1 MQARLQ
7 RIGGNEQKEKN
18 DTMNPETNYAEFEAR
33 LRATTTQVTRS
44 TNRLPIEDLS
54 FHRTSSS
61 QFSTSLDEE
70 SNRILSLTNSLLK
83 AATRDTEV
91 RTPPT
96 LRSADSVD
104 DHWHGV
110 VDVIDALLERADAC
124 FDEFTGVIKKLSPS
138 QQEQGQAAAAA
149 AAAAAAKKS
158 SAGKFPTV
166 YDYGPS
172 KIPKPQV
179 LFARPVD
186 NSGEAVFQPLLKSK
200 PHAIVPLEESVEGE
214 EKNPY
219 ETEIKAA
226 KYPSS
231 AYAVAD
237 PIEYLPFESTK
248 ATFVDSMDG
257 VMEMLAEL
265 KTAKEIAIDLEHH
278 DVHSYHGL
286 VSLMQISTRE
296 KDWVVDTLKPWRD
309 DLQVLNEVF
318 ADPEIIKV
326 FHGASMDIIWLQ
338 RDLGLYVVGLFDTY
352 HASCALELPRRS
364 LKFLLH
370 RFVDFEADKRYQ
382 MADWRIR
389 PLPEGMFDYAR
400 SDTHYLLYI
409 FDHLRNELISNST
422 HKNNLIDYV
431 LEHSKTEALQR
442 YERPVYDA
450 ATGQGPGG
458 WYDYLSRNSG
468 GFNKEQF
475 AVFRAVHQWRDEVA
489 REEDEG
495 VQCVFPKHMLY
506 KLATVM
512 PMDMRAL
519 YRTLS
524 PMTPITKNRSG
535 RLLEVIKQ
543 AKAAGVEG
551 PEWRDFAKPSRAKP
565 DGDGLLTPPATDY
578 PTAKRYERSQFWG
591 GVLDVEPQRS
601 ITPDVSVVAA
611 AEALRLSLPL
621 PPMPKTVAE
630 VKVASA
636 SAPASESESKPESP
650 TPITAPAAAAAAAAT
665 ADPNEPFTVK
675 ELGGRRKR
683 KAEDSRAEEKDV
695 LLLDAPDDDDSTM
708 DPESKKE
715 LKRQRRRERKM
726 AKSGKPGGGGEGEEG
741 GGGQEENKDYD
752 EPFNYETADSVLNAK
767 SAQPTGKADGSKA
780 YNPYAK
786 ATEAPS
792 AARKGKRMTSGKTL
806 TFR

>member
-1 MQARLQ
+1 MLARH
-7 RIGGNEQKEKN
+7 GGFKKK
-18 DTMNPETNYAEFEAR
+18 MNPENNYAEFESR
-33 LRATTTQVTRS
+33 LRTTTTQVTRS
-44 TNRLPIEDLS
+44 TNKLPIEDLS
-54 FHRTSSS
+54 FHRTSSRE
-61 QFSTSLDEE
+61 FSASLDEE

-91 RTPPT
+91 PAPV

-104 DHWHGV
+104 DNWHGV

-149 AAAAAAKKS
+149 AAKKASAAA
-158 SAGKFPTV
+158 KFPTV

-172 KIPKPQV
+172 KIPKPQAA
-179 LFARPVD
+179 FARPVD
-186 NSGEAVFQPLLKSK
+186 NSGESAFRPLLKTK
-200 PHAIVPLEESVEGE
+200 PHAIVPLEESVAAEG

-219 ETEIKAA
+219 ETEIKAS
-226 KYPSS
+226 KYPAST
-231 AYAVAD
+231 YEVAD
-237 PIEYLPFESTK
+237 PIEYLPFESTQ

-296 KDWVVDTLKPWRD
+296 KDWVVDTLKPWRE

-318 ADPEIIKV
+318 ADPGIVKV
-326 FHGASMDIIWLQ
+326 LHGASMDIIWLQ

-352 HASCALELPRRS
+352 HASCALGLQRRS
-364 LKFLLH
+364 LKFLLQK
-370 RFVDFEADKRYQ
+370 FVNFEADKRYQ

-409 FDHLRNELISNST
+409 YDHLRNELVTNST
-422 HKNNLIDYV
+422 PKNNMIDYV
-431 LEHSKTEALQR
+431 LERSKTEALQR

-450 ATGQGPGG
+450 ATGQGAGG

-468 GFNKEQF
+468 GFDKEQF

-495 VQCVFPKHMLY
+495 VQCVFPKHMLF

-512 PMDMRAL
+512 PMDMRIL

-524 PMTPITKNRSG
+524 PMTPITKSRSG
-535 RLLEVIKQ
+535 RLLEVIKK
-543 AKAAGVEG
+543 AKAAGADG
-551 PEWRDFAKPSRAKP
+551 PEWRDFAKPARHAKSDTT
-565 DGDGLLTPPATDY
+565 DGGLLTPPATDY
-578 PTAKRYERSQFWG
+578 PTAERYERSQFWG
-591 GVLDVEPQRS
+591 GVLDVDHQQQQRS
-601 ITPDVSVVAA
+601 MTPEVSVVAA

-630 VKVASA
+630 VKVA
-636 SAPASESESKPESP
+636 PPPESP
-650 TPITAPAAAAAAAAT
+650 TPVTAPPAAEEEAAA

-675 ELGGRRKR
+675 ERGGPRKR
-683 KAEDSRAEEKDV
+683 KAEETPSRAEEKDV
-695 LLLDAPDDDDSTM
+695 LLLDAPDDDDDSTM
-708 DPESKKE
+708 DQESKKE
-715 LKRQRRRERKM
+715 LKRQRRKERKM
-726 AKSGKPGGGGEGEEG
+726 AKSGKTAGEGQKEEG
-741 GGGQEENKDYD
+741 NENSD
-752 EPFNYETADSVLNAK
+752 EPFNYETAESMLNAK
-767 SAQPTGKADGSKA
+767 STSATGKADGSKKA

-792 AARKGKRMTSGKTL
+792 AARKGKRMTSGKAL

>member
-1 MQARLQ
+1 M
-7 RIGGNEQKEKN
+7 QKEKGE
-18 DTMNPETNYAEFEAR
+18 MNPETNYSEFEKR

-54 FHRTSSS
+54 FHRTSSP
-61 QFSTSLDEE
+61 QFSASLDEE
-70 SNRILSLTNSLLK
+70 STRILSLTNSLLK
-83 AATRDTEV
+83 AVTRDNTDV
-91 RTPPT
+91 RAPV
-96 LRSADSVD
+96 LRNSADSVD
-104 DHWHGV
+104 DNWHGV
-110 VDVIDALLERADAC
+110 VDVIDSLLERADAC

-149 AAAAAAKKS
+149 AAAAAARKS
-158 SAGKFPTV
+158 TGKFPTV

-172 KIPKPQV
+172 KVPKPQV

-186 NSGEAVFQPLLKSK
+186 NSGEEPFRPLLKTK
-200 PHAIVPLEESVEGE
+200 PHAIVPLEESLEGDT
-214 EKNPY
+214 NPY
-219 ETEIKAA
+219 EKEIKAA
-226 KYPSS
+226 QYPPS
-231 AYAVAD
+231 AYAAAD
-237 PIEYLPFESTK
+237 PIEYLPFESTS
-248 ATFVDSMDG
+248 ATFVDSMEG
-257 VMEMLAEL
+257 VMEMLDEL

-296 KDWVVDTLKPWRD
+296 RDWVVDTLKPWRD

-318 ADPEIIKV
+318 ADPSIIKV

-352 HASCALELPRRS
+352 HASCALGLPRRS
-364 LKFLLH
+364 LKFLLQK
-370 RFVDFEADKRYQ
+370 FVNFEADKRYQ

-409 FDHLRNELISNST
+409 FDHLRNELINHST
-422 HKNNLIDYV
+422 GKSDLIDYV
-431 LEHSKTEALQR
+431 LERSKTEALQR

-450 ATGQGPGG
+450 ATGQGAGG

-489 REEDEG
+489 RAEDEG
-495 VQCVFPKHMLY
+495 VQCVFPKHMLF

-519 YRTLS
+519 FRTLS
-524 PMTPITKNRSG
+524 PMTPITKSRSG

-543 AKAAGVEG
+543 AKAAGAEG
-551 PEWRDFAKPSRAKP
+551 PEWRDFAKPSRAKT
-565 DGDGLLTPPATDY
+565 DDGLLTPPATDY
-578 PTAKRYERSQFWG
+578 PTAERYERSQFWG
-591 GVLDVEPQRS
+591 GVLDTEQPS
-601 ITPDVSVVAA
+601 TPEVFAVASA
-611 AEALRLSLPL
+611 VASAEALRLSLPL
-621 PPMPKTVAE
+621 PPMPKTVSE
-630 VKVASA
+630 VKVPTPVAESSA
-636 SAPASESESKPESP
+636 P
-650 TPITAPAAAAAAAAT
+650 TPITEPA

-683 KAEDSRAEEKDV
+683 KAETSTPSRAEEKDV
-695 LLLDAPDDDDSTM
+695 LLLDGPDDEDESTM
-708 DPESKKE
+708 DQESKKE
-715 LKRQRRRERKM
+715 LKRQRRREKKM
-726 AKSGKPGGGGEGEEG
+726 AKSGKNGGEGEIEEG
-741 GGGQEENKDYD
+741 EENQDA
-752 EPFNYETADSVLNAK
+752 PFNYETADTVLNATGR
-767 SAQPTGKADGSKA
+767 ATTGKPGSKP

-792 AARKGKRMTSGKTL
+792 AARKGKRMAPGKTL